1 MFLYLQKLQV
11 LINKKDEYKDK
22 KNTSGNADLQKFK
35 RVSISCLIQG
45 INNCLQMNTY
55 WSYNVYS
62 IIWYQYILPILGVI

>member
-1 MFLYLQKLQV
+1 MFLYLQV

-55 WSYNVYS
+55 WSCIV
-62 IIWYQYILPILGVI
+62 